1 MSPLARI
8 VGLSAAFLCSNLA
21 RAGIGVGLALVLGRG
36 LGADR
41 FGAWI
46 LCTTWASTLTIV
58 ADLGFGV
65 LLTRDGARDDSDS
78 VRLLAG
84 ALTWR
89 LALVLPLGC
98 TLMAAAGL
106 LSSDPETIAALR
118 VASLLGAAGA
128 AYGCFGALL
137 RSQPSWLPVV
147 LAVETAWLAVQ
158 VAASWWLVAR
168 GRGLVALVTLAATL
182 QLAQIASA
190 LALWRPVFGT
200 RVAPALA
207 SPPGLVPLLRRAW
220 PFAISGIVANLHT
233 RVGPLMLGVL
243 ATPSDLGWF
252 GAAARVGRA
261 AKLAPQAIFAGA
273 LPVLSREYGRD
284 RTEAQRVSQL
294 LDRALAALS
303 AAVAIACALAAPL
316 LMRLLYGPQFAAA
329 APTLVWVAIGLI
341 PALSN
346 SGRKIFLYAAGG
358 EALVVKWSAVALLLQ
373 AVSGALLIPSLGS
386 TGAAISLAISEGA
399 IWLPLRRA
407 DPRKVRLKANA
418 TYAEVASVRGVR
430 LQPDQSVRGVRLQP
444 DQSVRGVRL

>member
-1 MSPLARI
+1 MNPLARI
-8 VGLSAAFLCSNLA
+8 VRLSAAFLCSNLA
-21 RAGIGVGLALVLGRG
+21 RAGIGVALALVLGRG

-65 LLTRDGARDDSDS
+65 LLTRDGARDDTDP
-78 VRLLAG
+78 VRLLTG
-84 ALTWR
+84 ALAWR
-89 LALVLPLGC
+89 LALVLAPACAL
-98 TLMAAAGL
+98 AAAASV
-106 LSSDPETIAALR
+106 LSSDAETIGALR
-118 VASLLGAAGA
+118 VAALLGVAGA

-137 RSQPSWLPVV
+137 RSQPPWLPVV
-147 LAVETAWLAVQ
+147 LAIETAWLAVR
-158 VAASWWLVAR
+158 VAASWWLVAT
-168 GRGLVALVTLAATL
+168 GHGLVALVTLAAAL

-190 LALWRPVFGT
+190 LALWRPIFGPRRAPT
-200 RVAPALA
+200 RP
-207 SPPGLVPLLRRAW
+207 SPELVPLLRRAW
-220 PFAISGIVANLHT
+220 PFALSGIVANLHQ

-243 ATPSDLGWF
+243 ATPSELGWF

-284 RTEAQRVSQL
+284 RTEAQRVSHM

-303 AAVAIACALAAPL
+303 AAVALACALGAPL

-373 AVSGALLIPSLGS
+373 VACGALLIPSLGS
-386 TGAAISLAISEGA
+386 TGAAISIAVAEVA
-399 IWLPLRRA
+399 IWLPLRRRTPEVHA
-407 DPRKVRLKANA
+407 LKGLPEGRALRT
-418 TYAEVASVRGVR
+418 TY
-430 LQPDQSVRGVRLQP
+430 
-444 DQSVRGVRL
+444 

>member
-1 MSPLARI
+1 MNPLARI
-8 VGLSAAFLCSNLA
+8 VRLSAAFLCSNLA
-21 RAGIGVGLALVLGRG
+21 RAGIGVALALVLGRG

-65 LLTRDGARDDSDS
+65 LLTRDGARDDTDP
-78 VRLLAG
+78 VRLLMG

-89 LALVLPLGC
+89 LAIVLAPACAL
-98 TLMAAAGL
+98 TAAAGL
-106 LSSDPETIAALR
+106 LSSDAETIVALR
-118 VASLLGAAGA
+118 VAALLGVAGA

-137 RSQPSWLPVV
+137 RSQPPWLPAV

-158 VAASWWLVAR
+158 VAASWRLVAM
-168 GRGLVALVTLAATL
+168 GRGLVALVTLATAV
-182 QLAQIASA
+182 QLVQIASA
-190 LALWRPVFGT
+190 LALWRPIFGARAAPT
-200 RVAPALA
+200 RA
-207 SPPGLVPLLRRAW
+207 SPGLVPLLRRAW
-220 PFAISGIVANLHT
+220 PFALSGIVANLQL

-284 RTEAQRVSQL
+284 RAEAQRVSHML
-294 LDRALAALS
+294 GRALAALS
-303 AAVAIACALAAPL
+303 TAVALACALGAPL

-358 EALVVKWSAVALLLQ
+358 EALVVKWSAAALLLQ
-373 AVSGALLIPSLGS
+373 VACGALLIPPLGS
-386 TGAAISLAISEGA
+386 AGAEISVAVAEAA

-407 DPRKVRLKANA
+407 GPQKVRLKADA
-418 TYAEVASVRGVR
+418 TYAQVVSVRGVR
-430 LQPDQSVRGVRLQP
+430 L
-444 DQSVRGVRL
+444 

>member
-8 VGLSAAFLCSNLA
+8 MRLSAAFLCSNLA

-36 LGADR
+36 LGPDR

-46 LCTTWASTLTIV
+46 LCTTWASTVTIV

-65 LLTRDGARDDSDS
+65 LLTRDGARDDTDA
-78 VRLLAG
+78 VRLLIG

-89 LALVLPLGC
+89 LALVLPPGC
-98 TLMAAAGL
+98 ALMAAASL

-137 RSQPSWLPVV
+137 RSQPPWLPVV
-147 LAVETAWLAVQ
+147 LAVETAWLGVQ
-158 VAASWWLVAR
+158 VAASWWLVVS
-168 GRGLVALVTLAATL
+168 GRGLVALVTLAAAL

-190 LALWRPVFGT
+190 LALWRPVFGA
-200 RVAPALA
+200 RLAAALA

-220 PFAISGIVANLHT
+220 PFALSGIVANLHM

-243 ATPSDLGWF
+243 ATPSELGWF

-284 RTEAQRVSQL
+284 RTEAQRVSRM

-329 APTLVWVAIGLI
+329 APALVWVAVGLI

-346 SGRKIFLYAAGG
+346 SGRKVFLYAAGG
-358 EALVVKWSAVALLLQ
+358 EALVVKWSAAALLLQ
-373 AVSGALLIPSLGS
+373 VAGGALLIPSFGS
-386 TGAAISLAISEGA
+386 AGAAISIAMAEA
-399 IWLPLRRA
+399 AVWLPLRRQTPERHA
-407 DPRKVRLKANA
+407 LKGGVPYVDSGSTA
-418 TYAEVASVRGVR
+418 VAIVGDRV
-430 LQPDQSVRGVRLQP
+430 
-444 DQSVRGVRL
+444 

>member
-1 MSPLARI
+1 MNPLARI
-8 VGLSAAFLCSNLA
+8 VRLSAAFLCSNLA
-21 RAGIGVGLALVLGRG
+21 RAGIGVALALVLGRG

-65 LLTRDGARDDSDS
+65 LLTRDGARDDTDP
-78 VRLLAG
+78 VRLLTG
-84 ALTWR
+84 ALAWR
-89 LALVLPLGC
+89 LALVLAPACAL
-98 TLMAAAGL
+98 AAAASV
-106 LSSDPETIAALR
+106 LSSDAETIGALR
-118 VASLLGAAGA
+118 VAALLGVAGA

-137 RSQPSWLPVV
+137 RSQPPWLPAV
-147 LAVETAWLAVQ
+147 LAIETAWLAVQ
-158 VAASWWLVAR
+158 VAASWWLVAT
-168 GRGLVALVTLAATL
+168 GHGLVALVTLAAAL

-190 LALWRPVFGT
+190 LALWRPIFGARRAPT
-200 RVAPALA
+200 RP
-207 SPPGLVPLLRRAW
+207 PPGLVPLLRRAW
-220 PFAISGIVANLHT
+220 PFALSGIVANLHQ

-243 ATPSDLGWF
+243 ATPSELGWF
-252 GAAARVGRA
+252 GAAARIGRA

-284 RTEAQRVSQL
+284 RTEAQRVSHM

-303 AAVAIACALAAPL
+303 AAVALACALGAPL

-358 EALVVKWSAVALLLQ
+358 EALVVKWSAAALLLQ
-373 AVSGALLIPSLGS
+373 VACGALLIPSLGS
-386 TGAAISLAISEGA
+386 VGAAISIAVAEAIV
-399 IWLPLRRA
+399 WLPLQHA
-407 DPRKVRLKANA
+407 DPQKVRLKADA
-418 TYAEVASVRGVR
+418 TCVQVASVRGVR
-430 LQPDQSVRGVRLQP
+430 L
-444 DQSVRGVRL
+444 